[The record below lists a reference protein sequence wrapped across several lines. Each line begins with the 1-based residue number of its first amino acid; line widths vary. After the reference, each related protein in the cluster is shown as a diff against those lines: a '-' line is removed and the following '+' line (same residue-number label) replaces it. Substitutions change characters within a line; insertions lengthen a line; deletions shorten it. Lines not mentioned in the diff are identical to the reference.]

1 VKAAVEF
8 LIGIAGQTLFVLF
21 LVGAALGAVLGLV
34 LLLDSAR
41 ALRWNERLSRW
52 VSTREATQGLD
63 RPRDIKRFIY
73 RAHRVIG
80 LLVVAGA
87 LYCLDVLTFGFK
99 PGALARAFRDLG
111 SLGALEIA
119 FETARLFLLAG
130 NLAALAAGLLL
141 CFRPSLL
148 KGFEAWADRS
158 YGSLAANPALDRMH
172 LQPDLWVSR
181 HPRLTGALVLAGS
194 AFVLFSLG
202 IRPLV

>member
-1 VKAAVEF
+1 MRGAIEF
-8 LIGIAGQTLFVLF
+8 LIGVAGQTLFILF
-21 LVGAALGAVLGLV
+21 LAGAVLGAVIGLV

-63 RPRDIKRFIY
+63 RPRDIKRFVY
-73 RAHRVIG
+73 RSHRSIG
-80 LLVVAGA
+80 ILVVAGA
-87 LYCLDVLTFGFK
+87 LYCLDVLTFGFA

-111 SLGALEIA
+111 SQGALEIA
-119 FETARLFLLAG
+119 FQAVRIFLIAG
-130 NLAALAAGLLL
+130 NLAALAAGLVL

-148 KGFEAWADRS
+148 KGCESWADRS
-158 YGSLAANPALDRMH
+158 YGSLAASPELDRMH

-181 HPRLTGALVLAGS
+181 NPRLTGALVLAGS

-202 IRPLV
+202 LRPLL